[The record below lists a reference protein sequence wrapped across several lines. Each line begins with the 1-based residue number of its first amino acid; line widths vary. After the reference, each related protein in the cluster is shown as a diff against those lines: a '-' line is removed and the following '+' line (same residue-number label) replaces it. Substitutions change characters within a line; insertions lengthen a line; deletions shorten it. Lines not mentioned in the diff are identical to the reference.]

1 MLYCTYFSY
10 NFRPRMNRNK
20 YKSQCIHDLK
30 QNVIDA
36 AVNKCI
42 KQLAACVCVDNIL
55 NTSHDSKKKSGQIKC
70 N

>member
-1 MLYCTYFSY
+1 
-10 NFRPRMNRNK
+10 MNRNK